1 MKGDF
6 PQEFRERIGNQG
18 YIDREALLSALSSNS
33 DVSIRVNR
41 AKWSGYPLGAERVPW
56 CETGYYLEKRPSFTL
71 DPLFHA
77 GCYYVQESSSMFLEQ
92 AIRQIKGDSPGLRI
106 LDLCA
111 APGGKTTH
119 LASLAGKGTVIV
131 ANEVIR
137 QRASVLAENV
147 VKWGTGNIV
156 VTSSDPIAFARL
168 PGYFDIVL
176 VDAPCSGEG
185 MFRDIH
191 ARDEWSLNN
200 CNLCAG
206 RQQRILAD
214 VWPALKQGGYLI
226 YSTCTFNPAENE
238 LQIAQLTDEFACT
251 PVPLEISSYHGITAV
266 PRKEKIAGY
275 GFHPGKA
282 RGEGFFLSVLRK
294 EDATEPFKPVR
305 TSGMKSG
312 KLPGDII
319 SIARSMATVS
329 DEAIDDF
336 SGTIIALPLARQ
348 ELYQLA
354 ANLKIAKAGTALFTR
369 KQGSIIPAHDIAV
382 SALSKRVTFPEVDI
396 SYEEAIRFLRNES
409 DIGRQFT
416 ENGWILLTYRGIGLG
431 FIKNIGRRL
440 NNYYPSDWRI
450 RMAAGPSQQEII

>member
-1 MKGDF
+1 MKGEF

-41 AKWSGYPLGAERVPW
+41 SKWDGNPPDADRVPW
-56 CETGYYLEKRPSFTL
+56 CETGFYLEKRPSFTL

-92 AIRQIKGDSPGLRI
+92 VIRQINGDRPGLRI

-131 ANEVIR
+131 ANEVIK

-156 VTSSDPIAFARL
+156 VTSSDPTAFARL

-185 MFRDIH
+185 MFRDLNS
-191 ARDEWSLNN
+191 RDEWSLNN

-214 VWPALKQGGYLI
+214 VWPALKHGGHLI
-226 YSTCTFNPAENE
+226 YSTCTFNPDENE
-238 LQIAQLTDEFACT
+238 SNVKWLIENQGAASIRIDTSGFDGI
-251 PVPLEISSYHGITAV
+251 VEIGDDDFM
-266 PRKEKIAGY
+266 GY
-275 GFHPGKA
+275 GFHPGKI
-282 RGEGFFLSVLRK
+282 RGQGFFIAAARKSEESVISDTGRR
-294 EDATEPFKPVR
+294 AFKPGRPIKGVPSR
-305 TSGMKSG
+305 VIEMIDKGGGSLFMSGDYYYHSPLTDDEIGLLKEKLHLIRVGTQICQMKH
-312 KLPGDII
+312 
-319 SIARSMATVS
+319 
-329 DEAIDDF
+329 E
-336 SGTIIALPLARQ
+336 
-348 ELYQLA
+348 
-354 ANLKIAKAGTALFTR
+354 
-369 KQGSIIPAHDIAV
+369 SIIPSHEF
-382 SALSKRVTFPEVDI
+382 SLSTLMKEGVFPNVEVAYSD
-396 SYEEAIRFLRNES
+396 AIRYLRKDTLNVRN
-409 DIGRQFT
+409 DMPA
-416 ENGWILLTYRGIGLG
+416 GWFLLTFSGVRLG
-431 FIKNIGRRL
+431 FMNNIGSRL
-440 NNYYPSDWRI
+440 NNYFPASLRI
-450 RMAAGPSQQEII
+450 RMDASGTEARVLI

>member
-18 YIDREALLSALSSNS
+18 YIDREALLSALSLSS

-41 AKWSGYPLGAERVPW
+41 AKWVGNPPYGERVPW
-56 CETGYYLEKRPSFTL
+56 CETGFYLEKRPSFTL

-92 AIRQIKGDSPGLRI
+92 VIRQINGDRPGLRI

-119 LASLAGKGTVIV
+119 LASLAGKGTVVV
-131 ANEVIR
+131 ANEVIK

-185 MFRDIH
+185 MFRELN

-214 VWPALKQGGYLI
+214 VWPALKQGGHLI
-226 YSTCTFNPAENE
+226 YSTCTFNPDENE
-238 LQIAQLTDEFACT
+238 SNVKWLIENQDAATVRIDTSAYDGI
-251 PVPLEISSYHGITAV
+251 VEIGDNGFM
-266 PRKEKIAGY
+266 GY
-275 GFHPGKA
+275 GFHPGRV
-282 RGEGFFLSVLRK
+282 RGQGFFIAAVRK
-294 EDATEPFKPVR
+294 CEENVTSDTGRRPFKPGRSIKGVPAR
-305 TSGMKSG
+305 VTDMIDKVGGSFYMSGDYYYHSPLPTDEIGLLKEKLHLMRVGTEICQMK
-312 KLPGDII
+312 
-319 SIARSMATVS
+319 R
-329 DEAIDDF
+329 E
-336 SGTIIALPLARQ
+336 
-348 ELYQLA
+348 
-354 ANLKIAKAGTALFTR
+354 
-369 KQGSIIPAHDIAV
+369 SIIPSHDFSLSTIMKGGVFPKVEV
-382 SALSKRVTFPEVDI
+382 SYSD
-396 SYEEAIRFLRNES
+396 AIKYLRKDTLNVRN
-409 DIGRQFT
+409 DMPA
-416 ENGWILLTYRGIGLG
+416 GWFLLTFSGVSLG
-431 FIKNIGRRL
+431 FMNNIGSRL
-440 NNYYPSDWRI
+440 NNYFPASLRI
-450 RMAAGPSQQEII
+450 RMDAAETESRVLI